1 MIEQKLT
8 EALHKRQP
16 EPPAGFEERS
26 DRQLRMLMAKEE
38 KQVKRF
44 PTVAIVCLL
53 ILCMATAVAAGIV
66 TWRRGLDDKLQV
78 TEEIRQTYQETE
90 LFQEPKLS
98 VTDQGVTVTLE
109 EYVVDTHVAYIAFR
123 VSGYELPEGN
133 QPAFDSVSYDV
144 NISGANSVG
153 NWNFYDG
160 LKSGNDGKAV
170 FLDGT
175 PMLANQKAPYVGEN
189 GDLLFVI
196 SMICN
201 EDSYVGK
208 NMHVKL
214 GGLGTYADKHGTVTV
229 DVPGTWEFRWVLEGT
244 DLAISK
250 ENLSLPIGES
260 GSLLNGVRLSPVFV
274 ELKMTVPRNPE
285 DVESTRHVP
294 YLYGVKMKDGTVHAY
309 ITDAGMQG
317 YLGFEGEQF
326 MMKYALDRIIVPQD
340 VEYLLFT
347 SPLDDSGVL
356 EVKIQ

>member
-123 VSGYELPEGN
+123 VSGYELPEGK
-133 QPAFDSVSYDV
+133 QPAFDEVRYDV
-144 NISGANSVG
+144 DIEGSYGAN
-153 NWNFYDG
+153 WAFYDG
-160 LKSGNDGKAV
+160 LVTNNDGKAV
-170 FLDGT
+170 HLDGT
-175 PMLANQKAPYVGEN
+175 PFEKEYYVGDN
-189 GDLLFVI
+189 GDLIFI
-196 SMICN
+196 INMTCSRDNYI
-201 EDSYVGK
+201 GK
-208 NMHVKL
+208 TIRIELEN
-214 GGLGTYADKHGTVTV
+214 LGTYSGKAGGVVV
-229 DVPGTWEFRWVLEGT
+229 DVPGSWKFEWVLEGS

-250 ENLSLPIGES
+250 ENLSLLIGES
-260 GSLLNGVRLSPVFV
+260 GSSLNSLRLSPVFV
-274 ELKMTVPRNPE
+274 ELNMTVPRNPE
-285 DVESTRHVP
+285 DMESTHHVP

-317 YLGFEGEQF
+317 YLDFEGEQF